1 MSVLLDT
8 NILTR
13 SAQPGHPMHKAAVD
27 AVDILRT
34 RGEQLYVVPQNM
46 VEFWAVA
53 TRPISVNG
61 LGMTPT
67 QAQAELVLIKSL
79 FRLLPDTPAIY
90 DEWEEHARCA
100 NSGRDER
107 SCNHQHFDFQRRRL
121 QTL

>member
-79 FRLLPDTPAIY
+79 FGCCQTLLQSMT
-90 DEWEEHARCA
+90 
-100 NSGRDER
+100 SGR
-107 SCNHQHFDFQRRRL
+107 RL
-121 QTL
+121 FPGIRCLDGTRTMRE